1 MGGEDKTRLI
11 VVADVKWDK
20 PCLLRSRI
28 ETESFSG
35 LKKYYEIFETEL
47 HTEKAITEKA
57 SLLEAS
63 RHHQEKGSKS
73 SNSQNSNNSNR
84 KTAQNKSEHV
94 TTAQSQQ
101 HPRTIKISSR
111 NPTSS
116 SATKTQKTRQIDSSK
131 GVMQQQ
137 QQQRRTLSFNETS
150 VLIAFILVILT
161 LLIITMAMFKLAG
174 SIGALSERLY
184 TLEDLLAQ
192 YSKECQF
199 VNKNTRTVP

>member
-1 MGGEDKTRLI
+1 MPTFF
-11 VVADVKWDK
+11 
-20 PCLLRSRI
+20 P
-28 ETESFSG
+28 
-35 LKKYYEIFETEL
+35 
-47 HTEKAITEKA
+47 EKA

-73 SNSQNSNNSNR
+73 SVGSGSQNNSNNR
-84 KTAQNKSEHV
+84 KTTQNKSKHI
-94 TTAQSQQ
+94 TTAQSHQ
-101 HPRTIKISSR
+101 HPRTIKITNR
-111 NPTSS
+111 NLTSS
-116 SATKTQKTRQIDSSK
+116 STATKTQKTRQIDSGK

-137 QQQRRTLSFNETS
+137 QRRILSFNETS

-184 TLEDLLAQ
+184 TLEDRLAQ

-199 VNKNTRTVP
+199 VNVNARTVP

>member
-1 MGGEDKTRLI
+1 MHFLAQARLT
-11 VVADVKWDK
+11 KL
-20 PCLLRSRI
+20 CQH
-28 ETESFSG
+28 
-35 LKKYYEIFETEL
+35 IFF
-47 HTEKAITEKA
+47 AEKA

-63 RHHQEKGSKS
+63 RHHHEKGSKS
-73 SNSQNSNNSNR
+73 SNSQNSNNMSR

-94 TTAQSQQ
+94 KTAQSQQ
-101 HPRTIKISSR
+101 HPRTIKITSR

-116 SATKTQKTRQIDSSK
+116 SATKTQKTRQIDSGK
-131 GVMQQQ
+131 GVMQH
-137 QQQRRTLSFNETS
+137 QQQRRLLSFNETS

-184 TLEDLLAQ
+184 TLEDRLAQ

-199 VNKNTRTVP
+199 VNVNQ

>member
-1 MGGEDKTRLI
+1 MTTFFF
-11 VVADVKWDK
+11 A
-20 PCLLRSRI
+20 
-28 ETESFSG
+28 
-35 LKKYYEIFETEL
+35 
-47 HTEKAITEKA
+47 EKA

-73 SNSQNSNNSNR
+73 SNSQNNNNSNR
-84 KTAQNKSEHV
+84 KTAQNKPEHV
-94 TTAQSQQ
+94 ATAQTQQ
-101 HPRTIKISSR
+101 HPRTIKITSR

-116 SATKTQKTRQIDSSK
+116 MTTKTQKTRQIDSSK
-131 GVMQQQ
+131 GVM

-184 TLEDLLAQ
+184 NLEDLLAQ

-199 VNKNTRTVP
+199 VNVNARTVP

>member
-1 MGGEDKTRLI
+1 M
-11 VVADVKWDK
+11 
-20 PCLLRSRI
+20 S
-28 ETESFSG
+28 
-35 LKKYYEIFETEL
+35 
-47 HTEKAITEKA
+47 
-57 SLLEAS
+57 
-63 RHHQEKGSKS
+63 
-73 SNSQNSNNSNR
+73 R

-94 TTAQSQQ
+94 KTAQSQQ
-101 HPRTIKISSR
+101 HPRTIKITSR

-131 GVMQQQ
+131 GVMQ

-184 TLEDLLAQ
+184 TLEDRLAQ

-199 VNKNTRTVP
+199 VNVNQ

>member
-1 MGGEDKTRLI
+1 MTIKKADPLNSTWHFALFGAKEQARLT
-11 VVADVKWDK
+11 KL
-20 PCLLRSRI
+20 CQH
-28 ETESFSG
+28 
-35 LKKYYEIFETEL
+35 IFF
-47 HTEKAITEKA
+47 AEKA

-101 HPRTIKISSR
+101 HPRTIKITSR

-199 VNKNTRTVP
+199 INKNTRTVP

>member
-1 MGGEDKTRLI
+1 MPTFF
-11 VVADVKWDK
+11 
-20 PCLLRSRI
+20 P
-28 ETESFSG
+28 
-35 LKKYYEIFETEL
+35 
-47 HTEKAITEKA
+47 EKA

-73 SNSQNSNNSNR
+73 SVGSCSQNNSNNR
-84 KTAQNKSEHV
+84 KTAQNKSMHI
-94 TTAQSQQ
+94 TTAQSHQ
-101 HPRTIKISSR
+101 HPRTMKLTSR
-111 NPTSS
+111 NLTSS
-116 SATKTQKTRQIDSSK
+116 SAATKTQKTRQIDSGK

-137 QQQRRTLSFNETS
+137 QQRRLLSFNETS

-184 TLEDLLAQ
+184 TLEDRLAQ

-199 VNKNTRTVP
+199 VNVNARTVP

>member
-1 MGGEDKTRLI
+1 MISKCLQILGLQLQISILSRSLEQFLLTIVQNNFGNKIPRLTKLCQHFF
-11 VVADVKWDK
+11 A
-20 PCLLRSRI
+20 
-28 ETESFSG
+28 
-35 LKKYYEIFETEL
+35 
-47 HTEKAITEKA
+47 EKA

-63 RHHQEKGSKS
+63 RHYQEKGSKS
-73 SNSQNSNNSNR
+73 LNSQNSNNTNQ
-84 KTAQNKSEHV
+84 KTAKNKSKHI
-94 TTAQSQQ
+94 TTTQSHQ
-101 HPRTIKISSR
+101 HPRTIKITSR

-116 SATKTQKTRQIDSSK
+116 TATKTQKTRQIDSGK
-131 GVMQQQ
+131 GVMQ

-184 TLEDLLAQ
+184 TLEDRLAQ

-199 VNKNTRTVP
+199 VNVNVP

>member
-1 MGGEDKTRLI
+1 MHFLAQARLT
-11 VVADVKWDK
+11 KL
-20 PCLLRSRI
+20 CQH
-28 ETESFSG
+28 
-35 LKKYYEIFETEL
+35 IFF
-47 HTEKAITEKA
+47 AEKA

-63 RHHQEKGSKS
+63 RHHHEKGSKS
-73 SNSQNSNNSNR
+73 SNSQNSNNMSR

-101 HPRTIKISSR
+101 HPRTIKITSR
-111 NPTSS
+111 NPT
-116 SATKTQKTRQIDSSK
+116 SATKTQKTRQTDSST
-131 GVMQQQ
+131 GFMQQ

-184 TLEDLLAQ
+184 TLEDRLAQ

-199 VNKNTRTVP
+199 VNVNQGRQ

>member
-1 MGGEDKTRLI
+1 MFF
-11 VVADVKWDK
+11 A
-20 PCLLRSRI
+20 
-28 ETESFSG
+28 
-35 LKKYYEIFETEL
+35 
-47 HTEKAITEKA
+47 EKA

-63 RHHQEKGSKS
+63 RHQEKGSKS
-73 SNSQNSNNSNR
+73 SVGSCSQNNSNNR
-84 KTAQNKSEHV
+84 KTAQNKSQHV
-94 TTAQSQQ
+94 TTAE
-101 HPRTIKISSR
+101 HPRTIKITSR
-111 NPTSS
+111 NPTS

-131 GVMQQQ
+131 GVMQ

-184 TLEDLLAQ
+184 TLEDRLAQ

-199 VNKNTRTVP
+199 VNARTVP

>member
-1 MGGEDKTRLI
+1 MPTLFFF
-11 VVADVKWDK
+11 A
-20 PCLLRSRI
+20 
-28 ETESFSG
+28 
-35 LKKYYEIFETEL
+35 
-47 HTEKAITEKA
+47 EKA

-101 HPRTIKISSR
+101 SHPRTIKITNR
-111 NPTSS
+111 NPSS
-116 SATKTQKTRQIDSSK
+116 ETKTKKTRQIDSSK
-131 GVMQQQ
+131 GVIQQQ

-199 VNKNTRTVP
+199 ANVNARTVP